1 MNDGHFWG
9 GPPSRRAV
17 LDFLLMCV
25 CVACAHLQRGMK
37 ENAWSRARVRD
48 SASVR
53 VCMWQWLP
61 FSLFMTLT
69 SVQAADLSEER
80 REGRRA
86 GEEGGRGGKKAIGR
100 FRGERCSGPVSFYGP
115 LKKKRENEHPSCLD
129 WLLLLRFPGSF
140 HKLLLSTLL
149 SSYNGHS
156 CIYPGSLSSGCR
168 KPAKISTTNDLP

>member
-9 GPPSRRAV
+9 GPPSRRAA

-25 CVACAHLQRGMK
+25 CCVRTPTARNERKCLER
-37 ENAWSRARVRD
+37 RALET
-48 SASVR
+48 VR
-53 VCMWQWLP
+53 VCECACDNDYRFPYLWPSPPSRLP
-61 FSLFMTLT
+61 ICRRSGGRGG
-69 SVQAADLSEER
+69 ER
-80 REGRRA
+80 GKREG
-86 GEEGGRGGKKAIGR
+86 GGGKKAIGR

>member
-1 MNDGHFWG
+1 MVISGEVLRCG
-9 GPPSRRAV
+9 GPCSTS
-17 LDFLLMCV
+17 CTYV
-25 CVACAHLQRGMK
+25 CVLCAHTYSEEWKKMPG
-37 ENAWSRARVRD
+37 AVRALET
-48 SASVR
+48 VR

-61 FSLFMTLT
+61 FSLFMTLPPG
-69 SVQAADLSEER
+69 QAADLSEER

-86 GEEGGRGGKKAIGR
+86 GKEGGRGGKKAIGR

-129 WLLLLRFPGSF
+129 WLLLLRLPGSF
-140 HKLLLSTLL
+140 HKLLFSTLL

-156 CIYPGSLSSGCR
+156 CIYPGSISSGCR

>member
-9 GPPSRRAV
+9 GPPLRRAV

-25 CVACAHLQRGMK
+25 CCVRTPTARNERKCLER
-37 ENAWSRARVRD
+37 RALET
-48 SASVR
+48 VR

-156 CIYPGSLSSGCR
+156 CIYPGSISSGCR